1 MIRTTV
7 GSGRTVEEA
16 IEAACTEL
24 GCSRDQIEFE
34 ILTLAKKSFF
44 GLRVTPA
51 QVRVSY
57 DDGVPEPKA
66 QRPQD
71 QRRPKGQRRP
81 RTSGARGPAA
91 P

>member
-34 ILTLAKKSFF
+34 ILTLAKK
-44 GLRVTPA
+44 
-51 QVRVSY
+51 
-57 DDGVPEPKA
+57 EKA
-66 QRPQD
+66 
-71 QRRPKGQRRP
+71 
-81 RTSGARGPAA
+81 
-91 P
+91 